1 MPKLTQD
8 YVNAGLKEERQG
20 QSLII
25 TGRQVSTFDGLDSF
39 INTLKLYHLDLSFNM
54 IRSMISSL
62 NFPNLLFLDLSTN
75 LLTKIENLD
84 QLKLLQVLRL
94 SRNRI
99 TRIEGLSQSTNLN
112 ALDLSMNQIKR
123 IENINHLKQLKLL
136 YLYGNQIQHLEG
148 LNGLGLLKELRI
160 EQNSIVDINH
170 LATLENKLEELE
182 AHTNQISD
190 LDNVIKSLSQLT
202 KLKKLSLFNNP
213 IFSDVTYKFRILKYK
228 NIQNLDGL
236 LVKDY
241 IREVLE
247 DMKENYD
254 LDQIVIESQRNIN
267 QLIERE
273 REVKDTAVKLLSLQM
288 ERLEDDFIEFSK
300 SMEK

>member
-8 YVNAGLKEERQG
+8 YVKEGLKEERQG
-20 QSLII
+20 QSVII
-25 TGRQVSTFDGLDSF
+25 TGKQISTFDGLDSF
-39 INTLKLYHLDLSFNM
+39 INASKLIHLDLSFNM
-54 IRSMISSL
+54 IRSMNPSL
-62 NFPNLLFLDLSTN
+62 AFPNLLYLDLSTN

-99 TRIEGLSQSTNLN
+99 TKIEGLSQNTNLTG
-112 ALDLSMNQIKR
+112 LDLSMNQIKR
-123 IENINHLKQLKLL
+123 VENINHLKQLKLL

-148 LNGLGLLKELRI
+148 LNGLGQLRELRI
-160 EQNSIVDINH
+160 EQNSIIDINH
-170 LATLENKLEELE
+170 LATIENYLEELE

-190 LDNVIKSLSQLT
+190 LDNVIKTLSQLT

-228 NIQNLDGL
+228 NIQSLDGL

>member
-1 MPKLTQD
+1 MPKLTQE
-8 YVNAGLKEERQG
+8 YIREGLKDERQG
-20 QSLII
+20 QSIVI
-25 TGRQVSTFDGLDSF
+25 TGKQISTIEGLDSF
-39 INTLKLYHLDLSFNM
+39 TNTSKLYHLDLSFNM
-54 IRSMISSL
+54 IRSMSTSL
-62 NFPNLLFLDLSTN
+62 VFPNLLHLDLSTN
-75 LLTKIENLD
+75 LLTSIENLD

-99 TRIEGLSQSTNLN
+99 TKIEGLSQNFNLTG
-112 ALDLSMNQIKR
+112 LDLSMNQIKR
-123 IENINHLKQLKLL
+123 IENLGHLKQLKLL

-148 LNGLGLLKELRI
+148 LNGLVQLKELRI
-160 EQNSIVDINH
+160 EQNSILDINH
-170 LATLENKLEELE
+170 LATLDNNLEELE
-182 AHTNQISD
+182 AHTNKISD
-190 LDNVIKSLSQLT
+190 LDNVIKTLSQLT

-213 IFSDVTYKFRILKYK
+213 IFIDVTYKFRILKYK

-267 QLIERE
+267 QLIEHE
-273 REVKDTAVKLLSLQM
+273 REVKDTAVKLLSLQIQ
-288 ERLEDDFIEFSK
+288 RLEDDFIEFFN
-300 SMEK
+300 SMER

>member
-170 LATLENKLEELE
+170 LATLENNLEELE